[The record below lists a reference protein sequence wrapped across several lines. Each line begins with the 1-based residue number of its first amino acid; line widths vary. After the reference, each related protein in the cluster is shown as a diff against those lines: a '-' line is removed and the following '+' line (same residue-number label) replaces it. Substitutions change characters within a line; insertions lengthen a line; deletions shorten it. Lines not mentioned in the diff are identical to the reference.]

1 MKRLFLTSFSFL
13 ILSSFFSSCNNGSD
27 QNTGVFK
34 EEIENRKPKRIKPFQ
49 IIDEGYKKGRE
60 VVKALELTDTAARS
74 IDSLQEIY
82 VADINNVDLHHGFPA
97 NLQKVE
103 SEIYQAY
110 QYNLANGLSLS
121 ENIQMEDTFL
131 LYTAPVS
138 SDTSKIWS
146 IKFSKRFLIMNME

>member
-1 MKRLFLTSFSFL
+1 MKRLFLTAFSFL
-13 ILSSFFSSCNNGSD
+13 ILSSFFSSCNEGSD

-60 VVKALELTDTAARS
+60 VVKALDLTDSVGRT
-74 IDSLQEIY
+74 IDSLQEAY
-82 VADINNVDLHHGFPA
+82 VADINNVDLHEGFPA
-97 NLQKVE
+97 NLHKVE

-110 QYNLANGLSLS
+110 QHNLSNGLSVS

-131 LYTAPVS
+131 LYTAPVTE
-138 SDTSKIWS
+138 DTSKIWS
-146 IKFSKRFLIMNME
+146 IKFSKRFLIMNMK